1 MHLCSRRLL
10 PRRVHAHGEAKM
22 LTQPGFSYPYRAAR
36 MLAVGGCCG
45 CKQGSPGDG
54 GWGGRTTPQCTG
66 SYPAAGSL
74 GPIAA
79 LPCHARKGNWRGARV
94 DENWGEVVSR
104 GGTRDPA
111 RAPLTPKLEGTC
123 SVWDQRRAGPAQ
135 TRASLAPRTPPSLL
149 TGSPNPQG
157 AGGPGSCTRR
167 GGAGAHSVAP
177 GSIALPLA
185 LQLSAGVRSGRDHP
199 GTRG

>member
-1 MHLCSRRLL
+1 M
-10 PRRVHAHGEAKM
+10 AAAAANK
-22 LTQPGFSYPYRAAR
+22 AAR
-36 MLAVGGCCG
+36 GMGVGGE
-45 CKQGSPGDG
+45 
-54 GWGGRTTPQCTG
+54 GRHHNA
-66 SYPAAGSL
+66 PAATRPRAPW
-74 GPIAA
+74 GPLRHFPAM
-79 LPCHARKGNWRGARV
+79 PGRGTGGAR
-94 DENWGEVVSR
+94 ELTKIGGEVVSR

-135 TRASLAPRTPPSLL
+135 TRASPAPRTPPSLL